1 MAIKNEVQEAEV
13 EVGGNEPGEA
23 SIKVEGESHLEIT
36 PAEKIPSPLPE
47 ATDPYP
53 SRECPELRRERDDY
67 PEVVPPDDKNY
78 HGAAGP
84 PIAPDGDYE
93 HTFEKNMPKRVCF
106 QPRRRGLIIIL
117 LLVIIVI
124 AAVIGG
130 SVGGLLMSKRRKVS
144 PQPPRSPAQ
153 DPISIAKPPEQRS
166 IAAVECNGNTFMVY
180 QDYKNE
186 LRIYRCG
193 SQCTAWHGTEH
204 NTTITWGRKMNT
216 PLALGCQRADA
227 SFAWLLN
234 IYYVNEENILSSA
247 WVEFTYNL
255 TDIPHSTSKTYDL
268 APLPLRVRFA
278 ATSDHSGAASYLFI
292 SNDTGIVSRVFVPL
306 RRQPPVIHDLRTYA
320 SSPMAAISNGV
331 DYQLYWINQQ
341 GYLEGA
347 FKNFVSDGSWAGVST
362 SKYTFSTLPSS
373 MAVTPF
379 GRPESRRILYL
390 EGTQVKQIIHDNGTY
405 SIREQDEAQLP
416 ESSTPF
422 GPIAAV
428 PVNTTS
434 SRLYYVVDD
443 EIIEMTWS
451 LDLGWRR
458 GDMPPIP
465 WLSGN

>member
-13 EVGGNEPGEA
+13 E
-23 SIKVEGESHLEIT
+23 

-93 HTFEKNMPKRVCF
+93 HTFEKNMPKR
-106 QPRRRGLIIIL
+106 
-117 LLVIIVI
+117 
-124 AAVIGG
+124 
-130 SVGGLLMSKRRKVS
+130 
-144 PQPPRSPAQ
+144 AQ

-166 IAAVECNGNTFMVY
+166 IAAVECNGNTFVGY
-180 QDYKNE
+180 QDYKND
-186 LRIYRCG
+186 LRIYRCDYN
-193 SQCTAWHGTEH
+193 CTAWHGPEY
-204 NTTITWGRKMNT
+204 NMTITWGRKMNT
-216 PLALGCQRADA
+216 PLALGCQWVDA

-234 IYYVNEENILSSA
+234 IYYVNEENMLSSA
-247 WVEFTYNL
+247 WVQFTYNL
-255 TDIPHSTSKTYDL
+255 TDIIRSTSKAYDL
-268 APLPLRVRFA
+268 APLPSRLRFA
-278 ATSDHSGAASYLFI
+278 AISDRSGEVSYLFI
-292 SNDTGIVSRVFVPL
+292 SNDTGIVSRVLVPL

-320 SSPMAAISNGV
+320 SSPMAAISNGF

-379 GRPESRRILYL
+379 GRPESLRILYL